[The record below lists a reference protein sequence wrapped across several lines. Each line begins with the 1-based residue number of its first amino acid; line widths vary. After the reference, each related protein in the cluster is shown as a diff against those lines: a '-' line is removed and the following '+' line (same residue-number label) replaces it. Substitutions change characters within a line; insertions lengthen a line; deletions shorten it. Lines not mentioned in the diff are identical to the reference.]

1 MRGET
6 AMLSERLSTLPGE
19 LLSFRPCPPARD
31 RAGWAQL
38 PSSARERLLAAGEA
52 EAQNPLAPLPLSLW
66 LDFIRTGQRAEW
78 EAACF
83 SRRSR
88 LCALAAAECVEHQGR
103 FLDEIASTVWAI
115 CEESAWQLPAH
126 NSYVRDT
133 PQLPLP
139 DTARP
144 LIDLFAAEAGA
155 LLATVH
161 YLLGSELEAA
171 YPGLATRMEREVR
184 ARILTPYL
192 HDHFWWMGNGDE
204 PMCNWTSWCTQN
216 VLLCFFLLPNVSGEE
231 RQAAVRQAA
240 YSLDCFLKDYGPDGC
255 CNEGA
260 QYYRHAGLTLWGAL
274 HILSAAAPETFATV
288 FDEPKIKNIAEYIL
302 HVHVDGPYY
311 LNFGDCSPLAGRCG
325 AREYL
330 FAKAVGSP
338 ALAALAA
345 ADFAADPDPDRL
357 TAQDPSSRINLWY
370 RLLTAFT
377 EAELRSCPQ
386 PAFPTPD
393 VWYPSVGVF
402 AARRGGWV
410 LGAKMGSNGDS
421 HNHNDTGS
429 VTVYKDGK
437 PFLIDIGVESYT
449 QKTFSPQRYE
459 IWTMQSGWH
468 NLPTFDGVM
477 QLPGADYAAR
487 PAHPRPDQLPAD
499 GCRHGGGGHPERRD
513 RLARRSGADPD
524 DRAAAPALRGRPFA
538 GRSGRHP
545 SGHPGRGQRPAGAG
559 QRPPPAHR
567 LALYHLENQPLFLSP
582 YTSDPVVTPGGKGDS
597 YGNHQA
603 QSPQPDRPH
612 SDDLRRG
619 RRGLAGLHRRLPAR
633 RPHRHGGRAS
643 RPVLRRPV

>member
-1 MRGET
+1 
-6 AMLSERLSTLPGE
+6 MLSERLPLLPATLPD
-19 LLSFRPCPPARD
+19 FRPCPPASD
-31 RAGWAQL
+31 RAGWEAL
-38 PSSARERLLAAGEA
+38 PLPARRRLLAAGEV
-52 EAQNPLAPLPLSLW
+52 EAARPLPPLPLTLW
-66 LDFIRTGQRAEW
+66 LDFTRSGQRAGW
-78 EAACF
+78 EAALF
-83 SRRSR
+83 ARRAR
-88 LCALAAAECVEHQGR
+88 LCALAAAECVEHRGR
-103 FLDEIASTVWAI
+103 FLDEIADTVWAI

-161 YLLGSELEAA
+161 FLLGAELEAA
-171 YPGLATRMEREVR
+171 YPGLPVRMEREVR
-184 ARILTPYL
+184 ARILRPYL
-192 HDHFWWMGNGDE
+192 RDHFWWMGSGDE

-216 VLLCFFLLPNVSGEE
+216 VLLCFFLLPGVGQEE
-231 RQAAVRQAA
+231 RRAAVRQAA

-274 HILSAAAPETFATV
+274 HILSCAAPAAFAPL
-288 FDEPKIKNIAEYIL
+288 FGEEKIRNIAEYIL
-302 HVHVDGPYY
+302 HVHADGPYY

-330 FAKAVGSP
+330 FARAVGSS

-345 ADFAADPDPDRL
+345 ADFAEDPDPDRL
-357 TAQDPSSRINLWY
+357 TAQDASSRINLWY

-377 EAELRSCPQ
+377 EEELRRCP
-386 PAFPTPD
+386 PAPAPAGD

-402 AARRGGWV
+402 AARRGGWL

-429 VTVYKDGK
+429 VTVYREGR

-449 QKTFSPQRYE
+449 RKTFSPRRYE

-477 QLPGADYAAR
+477 QLPGAAYAAR
-487 PAHPRPDQLPAD
+487 QIEV
-499 GCRHGGGGHPERRD
+499 G
-513 RLARRSGADPD
+513 
-524 DRAAAPALRGRPFA
+524 
-538 GRSGRHP
+538 
-545 SGHPGRGQRPAGAG
+545 PGRVAADLAGAY
-559 QRPPPAHR
+559 PPIEGLTYYRRQA
-567 LALYHLENQPLFLSP
+567 A
-582 YTSDPVVTPGGKGDS
+582 VTEAGVTLTDETDWPGRVELTLMTER
-597 YGNHQA
+597 Q
-603 QSPQPDRPH
+603 PQPCA
-612 SDDLRRG
+612 G
-619 RRGLAGLHRRLPAR
+619 GFALAGLGSILTGEGVEAEVQPVPVTDPRLRTAWPDTIWKIT
-633 RPHRHGGRAS
+633 
-643 RPVLRRPV
+643 LRFYNKITLDLR

>member
-1 MRGET
+1 
-6 AMLSERLSTLPGE
+6 MLTERLSYLPEE
-19 LLSFRPCPPARD
+19 LPSFRPCPAARQ

-38 PSSARERLLAAGEA
+38 PGSARQRLLAAGDA
-52 EAQNPLAPLPLSLW
+52 EAARPLALLPLSLW

-83 SRRSR
+83 SRRAR
-88 LCALAAAECVEHQGR
+88 LCALAAAECVEYQGR
-103 FLDEIASTVWAI
+103 FLDAIADTVWAI

-133 PQLPLP
+133 PQLALP

-161 YLLGSELEAA
+161 YLLGPELEAA
-171 YPGLATRMEREVR
+171 YPGLASRMEREIR

-216 VLLCFFLLPNVSGEE
+216 VLLCFFLLPNVSQED
-231 RQAAVRQAA
+231 RHAAVEQAA

-274 HILSAAAPETFATV
+274 HILSAAAPDAFGPVFAQ
-288 FDEPKIKNIAEYIL
+288 PKIKNIAEYIL
-302 HVHVDGPYY
+302 NVHVDGPYY

-330 FAKAVGSP
+330 FARAVGSP

-345 ADFAADPDPDRL
+345 ADFAADPDPDHL

-377 EAELRSCPQ
+377 EAELLAQ
-386 PAFPTPD
+386 PRGESVPVPD

-429 VTVYKDGK
+429 VTVYKDGR

-468 NLPTFDGVM
+468 NLPTFDGIM
-477 QLPGADYAAR
+477 QLPGREYAAQ
-487 PAHPRPDQLPAD
+487 DIQL
-499 GCRHGGGGHPERRD
+499 
-513 RLARRSGADPD
+513 
-524 DRAAAPALRGRPFA
+524 
-538 GRSGRHP
+538 
-545 SGHPGRGQRPAGAG
+545 GQGSISAELAGAY
-559 QRPPPAHR
+559 PPIPGLTSYRRTAAVTEAGVTLTDETDWPGEVELTLMTEHQPQPCEGG
-567 LALYHLENQPLFLSP
+567 LALGELGVILLGDSAEISVQPVP
-582 YTSDPVVTPGGKGDS
+582 VSDP
-597 YGNHQA
+597 
-603 QSPQPDRPH
+603 R
-612 SDDLRRG
+612 LRTAWPFTIWKISLYFYKQIHLT
-619 RRGLAGLHRRLPAR
+619 LA
-633 RPHRHGGRAS
+633 
-643 RPVLRRPV
+643 

>member
-1 MRGET
+1 
-6 AMLSERLSTLPGE
+6 MLSERLSYLPETLP
-19 LLSFRPCPPARD
+19 SFRPCPPAAG
-31 RAGWAQL
+31 RAEWGQL
-38 PSSARERLLAAGEA
+38 PSSARSRLLAAGEA
-52 EAQNPLAPLPLSLW
+52 EAARPLAPLPLTLW

-83 SRRSR
+83 SRRAR
-88 LCALAAAECVEHQGR
+88 LCALAAAECVEYRGR
-103 FLDEIASTVWAI
+103 FLDGIAGAVWAI

-126 NSYVRDT
+126 NAYVRDT

-161 YLLGSELEAA
+161 FLLGPELEAA
-171 YPGLATRMEREVR
+171 YPGLTSRMEREIR

-216 VLLCFFLLPNVSGEE
+216 VLLCFFLLPNVGQEE
-231 RQAAVRQAA
+231 RRAAVRQAA

-274 HILSAAAPETFATV
+274 HILSAVAPQAFAPL
-288 FDEPKIKNIAEYIL
+288 FDQPKIKNIAEYIRN
-302 HVHVDGPYY
+302 VHVDGPYY

-325 AREYL
+325 AREFL
-330 FAKAVGSP
+330 FAKAVGSQS
-338 ALAALAA
+338 LAALAA

-357 TAQDPSSRINLWY
+357 EAQDPSSRINLWY

-377 EAELRSCPQ
+377 EAELQVYPRQ
-386 PAFPTPD
+386 AGPAPD
-393 VWYPSVGVF
+393 VWYPSTGVF
-402 AARRGGWV
+402 SARRGGWV
-410 LGAKMGSNGDS
+410 LGAKMGGNGDS

-429 VTVYKDGK
+429 ITVYKNGR

-449 QKTFSPQRYE
+449 QKTFSPRRYE

-468 NLPTFDGVM
+468 NLPTFDGAM

-487 PAHPRPDQLPAD
+487 DVRVGD
-499 GCRHGGGGHPERRD
+499 GVISAE
-513 RLARRSGADPD
+513 L
-524 DRAAAPALRGRPFA
+524 
-538 GRSGRHP
+538 
-545 SGHPGRGQRPAGAG
+545 AGAY
-559 QRPPPAHR
+559 PPVPGLTYYRRTAAVTPEGVALTDQTDWDGEVELTLMTER
-567 LALYHLENQPLFLSP
+567 QPSLCDGGLALEELGVIHLDGPVEISVQPVPVSDPRLRTAWP
-582 YTSDPVVTPGGKGDS
+582 YTIWKISLYFYHHIHLT
-597 YGNHQA
+597 
-603 QSPQPDRPH
+603 
-612 SDDLRRG
+612 LT
-619 RRGLAGLHRRLPAR
+619 
-633 RPHRHGGRAS
+633 
-643 RPVLRRPV
+643 

>member
-1 MRGET
+1 
-6 AMLSERLSTLPGE
+6 MLSERLSTLPE
-19 LLSFRPCPPARD
+19 ALPAFRPCPAARERD
-31 RAGWAQL
+31 AWRAL
-38 PSSARERLLAAGEA
+38 PESARSRLLAAGEA
-52 EAQNPLAPLPLSLW
+52 EAARPLAPLPLPLW
-66 LDFIRTGQRAEW
+66 LDFIRTGQRAPW
-78 EAACF
+78 EDAYL
-83 SRRSR
+83 SRRAR
-88 LCALAAAECVEHQGR
+88 LCALATAECVEYEGR
-103 FLDEIASTVWAI
+103 FLDEIAATAWAI

-144 LIDLFAAEAGA
+144 LIDLYAAESGA
-155 LLATVH
+155 LLAALH
-161 YLLGSELEAA
+161 YLLGPELEAA
-171 YPGLATRMEREVR
+171 YPGLATRIEREIR

-216 VLLCFFLLPNVSGEE
+216 VLLCFFLLPSVSVEE
-231 RQAAVRQAA
+231 RRDAVRQAA

-274 HILSAAAPETFATV
+274 HILSAAAPETFGPLFA
-288 FDEPKIKNIAEYIL
+288 EPKIKNIAEYIL
-302 HVHVDGPYY
+302 NVHVDGPYY

-357 TAQDPSSRINLWY
+357 TAQDASSRVNLWY

-377 EAELRSCPQ
+377 EAELRACPAAA
-386 PAFPTPD
+386 PDAPD
-393 VWYPSVGVF
+393 VWYPSAGVF

-429 VTVYKDGK
+429 ITVYKDGR

-449 QKTFSPQRYE
+449 RKTFSPQRYE

-468 NLPTFDGVM
+468 NLPTFDGIM
-477 QLPGADYAAR
+477 QLPGAQYAAR
-487 PAHPRPDQLPAD
+487 DIEIGEGRI
-499 GCRHGGGGHPERRD
+499 
-513 RLARRSGADPD
+513 
-524 DRAAAPALRGRPFA
+524 AAEL
-538 GRSGRHP
+538 
-545 SGHPGRGQRPAGAG
+545 AGAY
-559 QRPPPAHR
+559 PPIRGLTSYRRTVSVSAAGVSLADETDWPGEVELTLMTERQPLPCAGG
-567 LALYHLENQPLFLSP
+567 LALEGLGTIRLDSPVEISVQPVPVSDARLRTAWPGTIWKISLYFSNTLHLTLC
-582 YTSDPVVTPGGKGDS
+582 
-597 YGNHQA
+597 
-603 QSPQPDRPH
+603 
-612 SDDLRRG
+612 
-619 RRGLAGLHRRLPAR
+619 
-633 RPHRHGGRAS
+633 
-643 RPVLRRPV
+643 